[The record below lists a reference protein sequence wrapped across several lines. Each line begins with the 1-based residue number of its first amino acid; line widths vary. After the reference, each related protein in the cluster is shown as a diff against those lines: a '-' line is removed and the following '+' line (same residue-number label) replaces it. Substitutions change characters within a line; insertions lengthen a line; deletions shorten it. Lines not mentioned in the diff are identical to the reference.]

1 MQGPNLKFADVVR
14 AADNFLKTYH
24 PSFNLPIPIE
34 EIVEHKMDIAI
45 FAIPGIKSL
54 IGVDA
59 FISSDFSQI
68 TVDEDYFVKFPE
80 RTRFSIAHEV
90 GHLILHKDWYE
101 KYGPKNF
108 EDYLSAHDKRDEQI
122 YKFTEVQA
130 QTFAGLILVP
140 TDQLFSELKK
150 RLGRIPS
157 LESAE
162 ILAPAVQDLP
172 ELFKVSDAVILRRL
186 QKEDIVKTNSY
197 A

>member
-1 MQGPNLKFADVVR
+1 MGPNLKLADVVN
-14 AADNFLKTYH
+14 AANDFLKTYH
-24 PSFNLPIPIE
+24 PSLDLPIPIE
-34 EIVEHKMDIAI
+34 EIIEQKMDIAI
-45 FAIPGIKSL
+45 FAVPGIKSL

-68 TVDEDYFVKFPE
+68 TVDEDCFVRFPE

-108 EDYLSAHDKRDEQI
+108 EDYLSSHDKADEQI
-122 YKFTEVQA
+122 YKFTEIQA

-140 TDQLFSELKK
+140 TKLLLNELEK

-157 LESAE
+157 LESPE

-172 ELFKVSDAVILRRL
+172 EIFKVSDAVILRRL
-186 QKEDIVKTNSY
+186 QKEGIVKTNN
-197 A
+197 